1 MPLAKVHAIALFPT
15 FCEPEGNGCISFECK
30 QMAAADQHALLMH
43 LLGVDCLP
51 CPSAPALAPPLA
63 PPPSALPLAPPLA
76 PAPGRPTA
84 GLSTPP
90 NLAHRYSSDRRSA

>member
-63 PPPSALPLAPPLA
+63 P
-76 PAPGRPTA
+76 APGRPTA